1 MTSATIAGQANPVQY
16 LQAQNRWQWS
26 EIAFWLATLLP
37 FVLTPNYLV
46 LASQIAITALFVLS
60 LDLILGFSG
69 IVSLGHAAY
78 FGIGAY
84 TAGLLSKYGWGEP
97 LTGLVAAAIVA
108 GLFGYLTSFIIA
120 RFRHLALIMITLG
133 IGLVL
138 QEAANSA
145 GWLTGGFDGLQ
156 GIHTWPL
163 FGKIRFDLYGYT
175 AYSYALAGLFL
186 IFLVARRLIHSPF
199 GLALRGIRENGLRMP
214 AIGASVHAH
223 IQTIYT
229 IAAII
234 AGIAGA
240 LLAQTTETVSLEAL
254 GFQRS
259 ADVLVMLILGGTGRL
274 YGGLI
279 GAAVYMVARDQFSG
293 INPQYWYFWI
303 GLLLIGVVMLLPNGI
318 LGGLTHSGA
327 APEGGVVSAN
337 ALATRGLNKSFGSL
351 VVASD
356 IELNLPQGVRYA
368 LIGPNGAG
376 KTTLIN
382 LMTGMLQ
389 PDGGRIFLGDD
400 DITALPPEQ
409 RVRLGLVRT
418 FQINQLFPHL
428 TALESVT
435 LAVCE
440 RRKVARTW
448 WRQLTAY
455 RDEIDEAYDI
465 LATLGLAPVC
475 HRLTRELAYGQQRLV
490 EIALA
495 LATKPKVL
503 LLDEP
508 AAGVPREESR
518 ELLAAIA
525 GLSRDITVLF
535 IEHDMDLV
543 FRFASRVIVMVGGR
557 VLVEGTPA
565 EIAADPRVRAVY
577 LGKARHEAAS

>member
-1 MTSATIAGQANPVQY
+1 VAADRPVRETLGVTSATAAGGISPVQY
-16 LQAQNRWQWS
+16 LQAQNRWRWS

-37 FVLTPNYLV
+37 FVLAPSYLV

-84 TAGLLSKYGWGEP
+84 TAGLISKYGWGEP
-97 LTGLVAAAIVA
+97 LTGLMAAAIAA
-108 GLFGYLTSFIIA
+108 GMFGYVTSFIVA

-175 AYSYALAGLFL
+175 AYSYALAALFL
-186 IFLVARRLIHSPF
+186 IFLMARRLIHSPF

-240 LLAQTTETVSLEAL
+240 LLAETTETVSLEAL

-293 INPQYWYFWI
+293 LNPQYWYFWI
-303 GLLLIGVVMLLPNGI
+303 GLLLIAVVTLLPNGI
-318 LGGLTHSGA
+318 LGGLAH
-327 APEGGVVSAN
+327 
-337 ALATRGLNKSFGSL
+337 LARRMK
-351 VVASD
+351 
-356 IELNLPQGVRYA
+356 
-368 LIGPNGAG
+368 
-376 KTTLIN
+376 
-382 LMTGMLQ
+382 
-389 PDGGRIFLGDD
+389 
-400 DITALPPEQ
+400 
-409 RVRLGLVRT
+409 
-418 FQINQLFPHL
+418 
-428 TALESVT
+428 VT
-435 LAVCE
+435 
-440 RRKVARTW
+440 
-448 WRQLTAY
+448 
-455 RDEIDEAYDI
+455 
-465 LATLGLAPVC
+465 
-475 HRLTRELAYGQQRLV
+475 
-490 EIALA
+490 
-495 LATKPKVL
+495 
-503 LLDEP
+503 
-508 AAGVPREESR
+508 S
-518 ELLAAIA
+518 
-525 GLSRDITVLF
+525 
-535 IEHDMDLV
+535 
-543 FRFASRVIVMVGGR
+543 
-557 VLVEGTPA
+557 
-565 EIAADPRVRAVY
+565 
-577 LGKARHEAAS
+577 

>member
-1 MTSATIAGQANPVQY
+1 VAADRPVREALGVTSATIAGQANPVQY

-37 FVLTPNYLV
+37 FVLAPSYLV

-60 LDLILGFSG
+60 LDLILGFCG

-108 GLFGYLTSFIIA
+108 GLFGYVTSFIIA

-163 FGKIRFDLYGYT
+163 FGKIRFDLYGYA

-186 IFLVARRLIHSPF
+186 VFLVARRLIHSPF

-214 AIGASVHAH
+214 AIGASVHGH

-229 IAAII
+229 IAAVI

-318 LGGLTHSGA
+318 LGGLTLLA
-327 APEGGVVSAN
+327 RRLKVVS
-337 ALATRGLNKSFGSL
+337 
-351 VVASD
+351 
-356 IELNLPQGVRYA
+356 
-368 LIGPNGAG
+368 
-376 KTTLIN
+376 
-382 LMTGMLQ
+382 
-389 PDGGRIFLGDD
+389 
-400 DITALPPEQ
+400 
-409 RVRLGLVRT
+409 
-418 FQINQLFPHL
+418 
-428 TALESVT
+428 
-435 LAVCE
+435 
-440 RRKVARTW
+440 
-448 WRQLTAY
+448 
-455 RDEIDEAYDI
+455 
-465 LATLGLAPVC
+465 
-475 HRLTRELAYGQQRLV
+475 
-490 EIALA
+490 
-495 LATKPKVL
+495 
-503 LLDEP
+503 
-508 AAGVPREESR
+508 
-518 ELLAAIA
+518 
-525 GLSRDITVLF
+525 
-535 IEHDMDLV
+535 
-543 FRFASRVIVMVGGR
+543 
-557 VLVEGTPA
+557 
-565 EIAADPRVRAVY
+565 
-577 LGKARHEAAS
+577 